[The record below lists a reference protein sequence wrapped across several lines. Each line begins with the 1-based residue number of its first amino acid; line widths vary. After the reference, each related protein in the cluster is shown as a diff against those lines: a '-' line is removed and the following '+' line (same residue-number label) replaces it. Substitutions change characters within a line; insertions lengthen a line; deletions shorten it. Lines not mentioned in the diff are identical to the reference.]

1 MTVTPAAGANQNAEV
16 SGSGGNAT
24 FTFTNGANTTVN
36 GTAVPAANPQT
47 ATGTNIIAN
56 IASGVNSFTVD
67 GKADPAG
74 ADQAGQANQ
83 NLGAAGNPVN
93 LNFDFGGIASSG
105 TAKTFTLNLGDAN
118 AKNLI
123 GNLNILGGGNAIP
136 DNRME

>member
-1 MTVTPAAGANQNAEV
+1 MTVNQAAGANQNAEV

-36 GTAVPAANPQT
+36 GTAVPAAGGAGT
-47 ATGTNIIAN
+47 ATGTNIVAN
-56 IASGVNSFTVD
+56 IASGVNSFTLTSPVA
-67 GKADPAG
+67 GG
-74 ADQAGQANQ
+74 AD
-83 NLGAAGNPVN
+83 LGAAGKPVN